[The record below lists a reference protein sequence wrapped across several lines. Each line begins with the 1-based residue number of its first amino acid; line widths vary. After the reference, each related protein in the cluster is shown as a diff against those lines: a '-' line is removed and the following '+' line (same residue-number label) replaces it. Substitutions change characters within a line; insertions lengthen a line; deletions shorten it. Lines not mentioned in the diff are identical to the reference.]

1 MSLRSC
7 APAFCFY
14 FGASGFC
21 FSEAEGSPHIR
32 MRIGRGGGCS
42 CGFSLRLRRKEG
54 EDLYFGGMRCL
65 FRRDEGVNS
74 GSPRRNT
81 FSISSSSI
89 SSIPHPALCLS
100 SLCRLVGVALSA
112 LRSLRKVARN
122 DFQKG
127 AGAFQRCA
135 SAAVVCPPPP
145 PRPERGACLCERGS
159 RIWRSLN
166 VAEGMG
172 VYSNK

>member
-21 FSEAEGSPHIR
+21 FSEAQGSPHIR
-32 MRIGRGGGCS
+32 MRIGREGGVPAAFPSVCAAKRVKICILG
-42 CGFSLRLRRKEG
+42 GLRR
-54 EDLYFGGMRCL
+54 L

-74 GSPRRNT
+74 GSPPWEHLLHEQQHQQHPA
-81 FSISSSSI
+81 SSSLPLI
-89 SSIPHPALCLS
+89 LLPAGGRGPVRTAVPTES
-100 SLCRLVGVALSA
+100 RKERFSKGSRGVSEM
-112 LRSLRKVARN
+112 RYSCCS
-122 DFQKG
+122 G
-127 AGAFQRCA
+127 PA
-135 SAAVVCPPPP
+135 SP